1 MMNQPLAVLPG
12 GFEVRQSFVPS
23 VGAAQYSPSD
33 PLELLQMCSGLYEMW
48 KRITDMYPFNVRME
62 ERPVW
67 DNQMWESRSGTAFAM
82 FDWMREEYVICR
94 LRRSSE
100 DSATASVLA
109 KVKLYLLMC
118 EVRMATLGVVGIHRR
133 IQGIPV
139 GANRVAVSQSEWY
152 REENFDRDID
162 RLPRHHRPHVVVSR
176 MHRRASF

>member
-67 DNQMWESRSGTAFAM
+67 DNQMWESRSGSSSRLNIICHRSISFLRRKRKTQDGSTSLKWTRTATKGPSAASTPTKG
-82 FDWMREEYVICR
+82 R
-94 LRRSSE
+94 LRARTTPTGRLR
-100 DSATASVLA
+100 ARTPPTG
-109 KVKLYLLMC
+109 LL
-118 EVRMATLGVVGIHRR
+118 RTRT
-133 IQGIPV
+133 PTKT
-139 GANRVAVSQSEWY
+139 RVSG
-152 REENFDRDID
+152 F
-162 RLPRHHRPHVVVSR
+162 L
-176 MHRRASF
+176 